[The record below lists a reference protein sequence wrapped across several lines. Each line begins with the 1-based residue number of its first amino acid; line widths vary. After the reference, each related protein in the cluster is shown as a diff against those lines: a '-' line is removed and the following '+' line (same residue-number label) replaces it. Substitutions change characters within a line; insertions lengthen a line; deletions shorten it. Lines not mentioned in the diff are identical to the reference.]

1 MQSDEPNK
9 GLGCLQAVDG
19 GMKREYEHRTNQCHA
34 FANRM
39 RGPRVTLREAH
50 SLMESRVIPSVTYSM
65 PITSFTDK
73 ECRNLNKIIDSTMV
87 NKYRYNRHMPR
98 AVMYSP
104 LDLGGADYPCF
115 EVIQDQKG
123 LLNLIKQLRWG
134 RTMANDILVVLSAV
148 QFATGLCNP
157 ILMDTATDISYVGK
171 GWFMHIRN
179 RLKMMDAQ
187 LWIEHQW
194 SPPLQRQADSSIM
207 ERISK
212 LPYATTD
219 VKTKCNM
226 CRLYMKVVTIAD
238 LAHLDGK
245 HIPAARLT

>member
-1 MQSDEPNK
+1 
-9 GLGCLQAVDG
+9 
-19 GMKREYEHRTNQCHA
+19 
-34 FANRM
+34 
-39 RGPRVTLREAH
+39 
-50 SLMESRVIPSVTYSM
+50 
-65 PITSFTDK
+65 
-73 ECRNLNKIIDSTMV
+73 MV

-207 ERISK
+207 ESMLDYMPRQAYY
-212 LPYATTD
+212 PY
-219 VKTKCNM
+219 TKQQPNTLWLCPT
-226 CRLYMKVVTIAD
+226 YM
-238 LAHLDGK
+238 GYPY
-245 HIPAARLT
+245 HIWYGY